1 MVWGDAPVLV
11 QSTTLPGKIKI
22 KAHVSFE
29 GSRMPVEGELVF
41 ESYPA
46 ALPLVYDED
55 EAGQIEQQPDSRM
68 QFDER
73 NSVLKDDEGLEEVY
87 QQQNHFLQK

>member
-1 MVWGDAPVLV
+1 
-11 QSTTLPGKIKI
+11 
-22 KAHVSFE
+22 
-29 GSRMPVEGELVF
+29 MPVEGELVF